1 MTAQTTSNS
10 VSTWTWYKARLV
22 TVLTVLFLNGGSDVE
37 DQEPIG
43 RNEFTMLMSLVV
55 VATLAFGCVV
65 NGWLF

>member
-10 VSTWTWYKARLV
+10 VSTWTWYKERLV